1 MKWRVLP
8 LVLAVVLPAGFAG
21 LWRLQQRIDVTLGGF
36 AQEEDSL
43 LLRSPKLLKLASM
56 EYAPL
61 VAEIY
66 WTRAVQYY
74 GDKRMKQERGLSLLW
89 PLLDIATTLDPQLIP
104 AYRFGATFLAENEPQ
119 GAGHPELAVQLLER
133 GIKANPDFWRLYQD
147 LGYVYYFDLK
157 DYAKASQAFLEG
169 SKNPKAMIWMK
180 VMAAKIAAEGE
191 SLETSKFLWTDI
203 YRTATDAQLKK
214 NAENHLRDL
223 QIEEDQQQ
231 IDALSAE
238 FEKRMGRKPRHMREL
253 IEAGLLRGTPVDPD
267 GYPYVLDDDGRAQLN
282 LNSPLLEERL
292 MEHRK

>member
-1 MKWRVLP
+1 MKGRLFP
-8 LVLAVVLPAGFAG
+8 LVLIALLPTGFAG
-21 LWRLQQRIDVTLGGF
+21 IWRLQQHIDVTLAGF

-43 LLRSPKLLKLASM
+43 LLRSPTLMKAASM

-74 GDKRMKQERGLSLLW
+74 GNKRVKQERGLNLLW
-89 PLLDIATTLDPQLIP
+89 PFLDIATTLDPQLIP
-104 AYRFGATFLAENEPQ
+104 AYRFGATFLGEKQPQ

-133 GIKANPDFWRLYQD
+133 GIKANPDYWRLYQD

-169 SKNPKAMIWMK
+169 SKNPNAMIWMK
-180 VMAAKIAAEGE
+180 VMAAKIATEGE
-191 SLETSKFLWTDI
+191 SLETSRFLWTDI
-203 YRTATDAQLKK
+203 YRTATDPQVKK

-223 QIEEDQQQ
+223 QIEEDQKQ

-238 FEKRMGRKPRHMREL
+238 FEKRRGRKPRQMREL
-253 IEAGLLRGTPVDPD
+253 VEAGLLRGIPADPE
-267 GYPYVLDDDGRAQLN
+267 GYPYVLDDDGKAQLN
-282 LNSPLLEERL
+282 LNSPLLEEQL
-292 MEHRK
+292 MQHRK

>member
-8 LVLAVVLPAGFAG
+8 LVLAIALPAGFAG

>member
-1 MKWRVLP
+1 MKGRLFP
-8 LVLAVVLPAGFAG
+8 LVLIALLPTGFAG
-21 LWRLQQRIDVTLGGF
+21 IWRLQQHIDVTLAGF

-43 LLRSPKLLKLASM
+43 LLRSPTLMKAASM

-74 GDKRMKQERGLSLLW
+74 GNKRVKQERGLNLLW
-89 PLLDIATTLDPQLIP
+89 PFLDIATTLDPQLIP
-104 AYRFGATFLAENEPQ
+104 AYRFGATFLGEKQPQ

-133 GIKANPDFWRLYQD
+133 GIKANPDYWRLYQD

-169 SKNPKAMIWMK
+169 SKNPNAMIWMK
-180 VMAAKIAAEGE
+180 VMAAKIATEGE
-191 SLETSKFLWTDI
+191 SLETSRFLWTDI
-203 YRTATDAQLKK
+203 YRTATDPQVKK

-223 QIEEDQQQ
+223 QIEEDQKQ

-238 FEKRMGRKPRHMREL
+238 FEKRTGRKPRQMREL
-253 IEAGLLRGTPVDPD
+253 VEAGLLRGIPADPE
-267 GYPYVLDDDGRAQLN
+267 GYPYVLDDDGKAQLN
-282 LNSPLLEERL
+282 LNSPLLEEQL
-292 MEHRK
+292 MQHRK

>member
-8 LVLAVVLPAGFAG
+8 LVLAIALPAGFAG

-157 DYAKASQAFLEG
+157 DYPKASQAFLEG

>member
-1 MKWRVLP
+1 MKWRVFP

-119 GAGHPELAVQLLER
+119 GAGHPKLAVQLLER

-157 DYAKASQAFLEG
+157 DYPKASQAFLEG

-180 VMAAKIAAEGE
+180 VMAAKIAAEGA

-203 YRTATDAQLKK
+203 YRTATDPQLKK